1 MGFRFRKSFKIA
13 PGVRVNVGKNS
24 VGISAGVKG
33 LRYSVNSRTG
43 ARATAGIPGS
53 GLYYTTTVGGQKKA
67 RKSPA
72 YQRQNEIQARQREID
87 RMNELEQARLEV
99 AAYKNKLERIQSI
112 HMEADEAVNW
122 IKVRSA
128 SPPFE
133 RNKGEIGPNE
143 KAATE
148 KLHSYQPGLMTRLFN
163 QEEKQEQ
170 KLRAEIAEARKRDEE
185 DYLSWERDIRVA
197 NKVIEGDID
206 TYFEVIEEFAPLE
219 DLSEFGSG
227 FAFFCDDPKVIE
239 IEFEVNANTVV
250 PKEQLTL
257 TKTGKLSRKQM
268 PKGKY
273 FEIQQ
278 DYVCSCTLRIARDM
292 FAILPLTTV
301 YIHAVD
307 ERLNT
312 ATGYREKITILS
324 IKIDKFKLNK
334 LNFNQVDSSDA
345 MQNFEHHMNFKK
357 TKGFEEVER
366 VSPE

>member
-53 GLYYTTTVGGQKKA
+53 GLYYTTSVGSKRN
-67 RKSPA
+67 RKTSA
-72 YQRQNEIQARQREID
+72 YQRHSDIQARQREINK
-87 RMNELEQARLEV
+87 MNELEQARLAVE
-99 AAYKNKLERIQSI
+99 AFENKLDRIHSI
-112 HMEADEAVNW
+112 HMEADEPVNW
-122 IKVRSA
+122 IKVRSTN
-128 SPPFE
+128 PPYE
-133 RNKGEIGPNE
+133 RDKGEIGPNE
-143 KAATE
+143 RTATAN
-148 KLHSYQPGLMTRLFN
+148 LQNYQPGLLARIFN

-170 KLRAEIAEARKRDEE
+170 KLREEIFEARKKDEE
-185 DYLSWERDIRVA
+185 EYLTWQRDVRVA

-206 TYFEVIEEFAPLE
+206 TYFEVIQEFGPLD
-219 DLSEFGSG
+219 DLTEFGSG
-227 FAFFCDDPKVIE
+227 FEFFCDNPKIME
-239 IEFEVNANTVV
+239 IEFEVNSGSVV
-250 PKEQLTL
+250 PSEQYSL

-273 FEIQQ
+273 YEIQQ

-292 FAILPLTTV
+292 FALLPLNTL

-307 ERLNT
+307 DRLNT
-312 ATGYREKITILS
+312 ATGYREKVTILS
-324 IKIDKFKLNK
+324 IKIDKFQLNK
-334 LNFNQVDSSDA
+334 LNFNQIDSSDA

-366 VSPE
+366 LHLE